1 MKKTLDTNHT
11 VPTLKLPSLSTF
23 LSSVVL
29 ALVIPWGNAF
39 AQENP
44 ATESAPSVKSTE
56 ANTSNEASEEEEGE
70 GDDTESDSQ
79 KSKEPEKAKPEARP
93 PAPLKKEETKP
104 STPAVDQSAANE
116 WHLLTPEWA
125 ENKLQVRFG
134 LGLGGGTKEF
144 AADRLGFAA
153 EAAYYWKENVF
164 TGVHYSSISGVKTS
178 NDESYA
184 GQSFL
189 LGGGVQ
195 QKLKGSKFLESL
207 AFRGAGFL
215 GFSRLSHWDLANFKF
230 QKPIYSAAGSI
241 NVSLDW
247 SVWEKSFLFVGAG
260 SQLGKAQWTDAQ
272 LGVASFF

>member
-1 MKKTLDTNHT
+1 MKKTFDTNHT
-11 VPTLKLPSLSTF
+11 APDLKLPSLSAC
-23 LSSVVL
+23 LSSVVI
-29 ALVIPWGNAF
+29 AFAIPWGSAF

-44 ATESAPSVKSTE
+44 ATESAPSVKSTD
-56 ANTSNEASEEEEGE
+56 ANTSNEASEEEEG
-70 GDDTESDSQ
+70 DDTESDSD
-79 KSKEPEKAKPEARP
+79 KSKEPEKAKPDAPP
-93 PAPLKKEETKP
+93 PAPLKKEERKP
-104 STPAVDQSAANE
+104 STPVVDQSTANE

-153 EAAYYWKENVF
+153 EASYYLKENIF
-164 TGVHYSSISGVKTS
+164 TGVRYSSISGVKTS
-178 NDESYA
+178 DDESYA

-247 SVWEKSFLFVGAG
+247 SVWEKSFLFIGAG
-260 SQLGKAQWTDAQ
+260 SQLGKAQWIDAQ
-272 LGVASFF
+272 VGVASFF